1 MVPRSILFLAMAF
14 AMILAVVA
22 DGSYGNDYG
31 NKGNYGQGNKGNYG
45 NNYRSPHYQALKISK
60 YYSKGVIIGK
70 VPALCDNYG
79 AYWDKCAGDHYFQT
93 YPIQPRSNNFYLR
106 FTAFSGNSKG
116 YNYNK
121 NYYKSCSEARDNV
134 AVEYKADGSDKWTT
148 IAILKADHYRN
159 PKTASYKICLY
170 GDPCKVT
177 FRFRSLEDCNYENND
192 YGVWSFADLKV
203 VTYSH
208 KYGDNYGDDRDDH
221 DDYGDDRDDH
231 YGGGYGDDYDD
242 DDKHDD
248 YYGGDRDDDDH
259 HYGGGNYGNDKKG
272 SYGDNR
278 DCD

>member
-1 MVPRSILFLAMAF
+1 MTF
-14 AMILAVVA
+14 AVILAVVA
-22 DGSYGNDYG
+22 DGDYGSNYG

-60 YYSKGVIIGK
+60 HYSKGVIIGM

-116 YNYNK
+116 YSYNNNNYQ
-121 NYYKSCSEARDNV
+121 SCSEARDNV

-148 IAILKADHYRN
+148 IAILKADHYRS

-170 GDPCKVT
+170 GDPCQVT
-177 FRFRSLEDCNYENND
+177 FRFRSLEDCKYDND

-203 VTYSH
+203 VTYSL
-208 KYGDNYGDDRDDH
+208 KYGDNYGNDRDDDH
-221 DDYGDDRDDH
+221 DDRYGDDRDDH

-248 YYGGDRDDDDH
+248 DYYGDDRDDDDK
-259 HYGGGNYGNDKKG
+259 HYGSGNKGG
-272 SYGDNR
+272 YGDNR